1 MPKAKT
7 EFIRTLR
14 ASFSTHPTL
23 DTLWSLLLG
32 EVVPTPAQQQI
43 LLDHFRSYGFEV
55 LPRDFVR
62 GTAASNNPIFIN
74 LRLLRR
80 SLDRSSLEL
89 LFFSNRQLRKE
100 LPNHADKQA

>member
-1 MPKAKT
+1 MPKSKT

-14 ASFSTHPTL
+14 AAFSTHPTL

-32 EVVPTPAQQQI
+32 DVVPTPAQQKI

-55 LPRDFVR
+55 LPRDFIR

-74 LRLLRR
+74 LRLLRQ
-80 SLDRSSLEL
+80 SLDRSNLEC
-89 LFFSNRQLRKE
+89 LFFSNRQCRKE
-100 LPNHADKQA
+100 LTNHAEKQA